1 MKKMHLPNMFRSA
14 LFILTMLVCSCISVI
29 AASQIARSSLLFL
42 VFDDLRHLLH
52 NLLVEG
58 IQGIPDGLEEVR
70 GAAGVVPVPGG
81 H

>member
-1 MKKMHLPNMFRSA
+1 MHRYIA
-14 LFILTMLVCSCISVI
+14 LKGCFTNRVKQPFCSW
-29 AASQIARSSLLFL
+29 L
-42 VFDDLRHLLH
+42 FDDLRHPLH

>member
-1 MKKMHLPNMFRSA
+1 MHRYIA
-14 LFILTMLVCSCISVI
+14 LKGCFINREKQPFCSW
-29 AASQIARSSLLFL
+29 L
-42 VFDDLRHLLH
+42 FDDLRHLLH